1 MNFLIGWGISAIRAA
16 KEFEEAMNKC
26 HKCQACGKVM
36 MHGFGDKLDLC
47 WDCFERIETGRN
59 HIKNMANYLAYQ
71 QGIKDGIKNMA
82 NYLAYQRGIKDG
94 KRVAEAMLSD
104 SDRFLIKRINKISED
119 LKKEGWI

>member
-71 QGIKDGIKNMA
+71 
-82 NYLAYQRGIKDG
+82 RGIKDG